1 VTAVAIALLIAT
13 LVWFALRRS
22 RSGSVD
28 TDSTADSA
36 PELRIT
42 FEAFRVP
49 AEDDEERDAWEGGF
63 WEATDPRDLETRLQI
78 AYTDGS
84 GSPSTRVV
92 RVRSFDNALYG
103 GIFIGHC
110 ELRNATRTFRFDRVR
125 EAVDVATGEVIA
137 DVRTHLNRL
146 YQSSGRQA
154 RDTLRQDH
162 LDLVRVLLYVARA
175 DGQFRA
181 AEKDIARRYL
191 RDLAGDPRV
200 TDSMIDGLFEEV
212 GTQSLAGFKRAFG
225 RIISEQIVDP
235 AKLEQACREMVATQE
250 TASAGEQEALVY
262 LERRLARAASERAR
276 S

>member
-1 VTAVAIALLIAT
+1 VTAVAIALLIAA

-22 RSGSVD
+22 RSMPVGAPPDPS
-28 TDSTADSA
+28 
-36 PELRIT
+36 PELRVT
-42 FEAFRVP
+42 VEAFRVP
-49 AEDDEERDAWEGGF
+49 AEDDGERDAWEGGF
-63 WEATDPRDLETRLQI
+63 WEATEPRDLETRLQI

-181 AEKDIARRYL
+181 AERDIARQYL
-191 RDLAGDPRV
+191 RDLAEDPRV

-276 S
+276 SS